1 MFIKPHLRAE
11 ESSKEEEEVDNGNED
26 WPAGVRHVPAD
37 ESEEDEDSLK
47 IGEED

>member
-1 MFIKPHLRAE
+1 MDSGK
-11 ESSKEEEEVDNGNED
+11 ED

-37 ESEEDEDSLK
+37 EGEEDEDSHK